1 MRPHQVISSLQPS
14 LLLKNLFS
22 VCFPPAS
29 ISFAIPRVGIVRYIY
44 IFLLRKKINF
54 DVKKMLFFCISA
66 VDVAY
71 ILVAVVCNPS
81 SFYRAT
87 STPMGEL
94 RRG

>member
-14 LLLKNLFS
+14 LLFKNLFS

-44 IFLLRKKINF
+44 ILIAKKINF
-54 DVKKMLFFCISA
+54 DVKKMLFFCICA

-71 ILVAVVCNPS
+71 FLVAVVCNPS